1 MKYRYEY
8 LADDFNTDRSI
19 NDLVIPCA
27 HAHLDL
33 NTLRVSFHLG
43 ASVASKINETDEERT
58 NETEWRVCDV
68 LQPKILR
75 SIFETTE
82 HDTLPIDLF
91 EQGILDKTIPVTD
104 NQRHFLKTIISKR
117 LEKLR
122 HGV

>member
-8 LADDFNTDRSI
+8 LADDFNTDHSI

-33 NTLRVSFHLG
+33 NTLRIPFHLG
-43 ASVASKINETDEERT
+43 ASGASKTVETDKEIT
-58 NETEWRVCDV
+58 DATEWRGCDV

-82 HDTLPIDLF
+82 YDTLPIDLF
-91 EQGILDKTIPVTD
+91 EQGIEDRTIPVTD

>member
-1 MKYRYEY
+1 
-8 LADDFNTDRSI
+8 
-19 NDLVIPCA
+19 
-27 HAHLDL
+27 
-33 NTLRVSFHLG
+33 
-43 ASVASKINETDEERT
+43 
-58 NETEWRVCDV
+58 DV

-82 HDTLPIDLF
+82 YDTLPITVF
-91 EQGILDKTIPVTD
+91 EQGIEDRIIPVTD

>member
-1 MKYRYEY
+1 K
-8 LADDFNTDRSI
+8 T
-19 NDLVIPCA
+19 V
-27 HAHLDL
+27 
-33 NTLRVSFHLG
+33 
-43 ASVASKINETDEERT
+43 ETDKDILDA
-58 NETEWRVCDV
+58 TEWRVCDV

-82 HDTLPIDLF
+82 YDTLSIDLF

-122 HGV
+122 HGT